1 MSPTRFCTFARP
13 SRINVHHPIETVMV
27 AKGFATDHPIVKILQ
42 PPQQPRLDSRPP
54 FHHWRHPASPNAD
67 KEPLAGVAT
76 HSRKDFLHVDSCAGI
91 CPKIMIGP
99 SAQSEFLFLPHDPI
113 RKHPPPI
120 RLPNW
125 RRVKL
130 FLQHSIEQRLPFL
143 PRSFG
148 WGRPR

>member
-1 MSPTRFCTFARP
+1 MWTSQSKNKTMSPTRFCILRILKFKPLQDLPESTCTTPLKP
-13 SRINVHHPIETVMV
+13 SMV

-67 KEPLAGVAT
+67 KESLAGVAT

-120 RLPNW
+120 RLPN
-125 RRVKL
+125 
-130 FLQHSIEQRLPFL
+130 
-143 PRSFG
+143 
-148 WGRPR
+148 